1 MFLVRG
7 SYKFHVR
14 KYHAQPKFA
23 NDTTK
28 QCIDEYTN
36 NNSNLGGKTM
46 KGRTFHML
54 HAILTRIALAA
65 RSGKLLDFDPRN
77 RGENRP
83 VSKYARNA
91 AVMSCDLWYQL

>member
-1 MFLVRG
+1 MFWVRG

-46 KGRTFHML
+46 KGRAFQVLETKSS
-54 HAILTRIALAA
+54 ARI
-65 RSGKLLDFDPRN
+65 R
-77 RGENRP
+77 
-83 VSKYARNA
+83 
-91 AVMSCDLWYQL
+91 Q

>member
-1 MFLVRG
+1 MKGEDVLVRG

-23 NDTTK
+23 NGTTK

-54 HAILTRIALAA
+54 KHMPDKADYI
-65 RSGKLLDFDPRN
+65 N
-77 RGENRP
+77 
-83 VSKYARNA
+83 
-91 AVMSCDLWYQL
+91 

>member
-1 MFLVRG
+1 MKGEDVLVRG

-36 NNSNLGGKTM
+36 NNSNLGGKTL
-46 KGRTFHML
+46 KGRTFQL
-54 HAILTRIALAA
+54 NRIICQ
-65 RSGKLLDFDPRN
+65 SLDH
-77 RGENRP
+77 
-83 VSKYARNA
+83 
-91 AVMSCDLWYQL
+91 